1 MKRFHIFLSVFMT
14 FSAAL
19 NAQLPTPSLSG
30 DVKQISVP
38 EDCDISPVHNG
49 LIKVTDLST
58 LSCGFVNLKG
68 EYVYPVK
75 FYCENNVDS
84 EFSGGCVVREQ
95 NGRWAV
101 LDTLGHVAELP
112 AECKYVT
119 DFVDGVA
126 LVWNEVREH
135 NKAKVTIYFVNDK
148 GEKVFPNFEQSVVGP
163 SYREFVK
170 PGKLNEQRRA
180 YYDFNAKLWGY
191 MNDKGEVVIKP
202 RFANALAFN
211 EGMAAVLDANTK
223 LWGFIN
229 RQGEQVIPP
238 TYKAFP
244 GQFSEGFCPVL
255 LEDNRTTAYID
266 KTGKIVNQ
274 NFVNGSGF
282 CYGYAIV
289 GKREGLGIR
298 YITVDKDFSER
309 LTLDGVMAFPTDS
322 KNLTRGH
329 QFSDGMT
336 IIQGKIYSSSGAVA
350 IQGNEMDDEFKP
362 FSEQGLAFCKT
373 KIGGA
378 EKIGFINREAKFVV
392 VFNKDGKHSK

>member
-148 GEKVFPNFEQSVVGP
+148 GEKVFPNFEQ
-163 SYREFVK
+163 
-170 PGKLNEQRRA
+170 
-180 YYDFNAKLWGY
+180 KLWGY

-202 RFANALAFN
+202 RFANALAFS

-244 GQFSEGFCPVL
+244 GQFSEEFCPVL

-274 NFVNGSGF
+274 SFVNGSGF

-329 QFSDGMT
+329 LFSDGMT

-373 KIGGA
+373 KIGGV
-378 EKIGFINREAKFVV
+378 EKIGFINREAQFVV
-392 VFNKDGKHSK
+392 VFNKDGKYSK